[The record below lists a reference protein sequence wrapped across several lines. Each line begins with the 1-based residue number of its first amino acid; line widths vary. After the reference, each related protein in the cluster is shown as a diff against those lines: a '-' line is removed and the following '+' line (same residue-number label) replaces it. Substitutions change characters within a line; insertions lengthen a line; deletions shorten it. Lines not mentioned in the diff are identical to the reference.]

1 MQFKCSHCNI
11 NLSADPELAG
21 RVVSCPGCNGRV
33 KVPGTQKPRRPGA
46 TKKKGGSSSVPLE
59 EGESTRGGWPE
70 ADHANVPF
78 WRALG
83 IGLSASAV
91 IFAVLLPFK
100 GAWVSDLVLRRT
112 WVNHLEI
119 ILFCWSL
126 GILYLKL
133 RKNRHQRDAMLLD
146 ILPAHLG
153 DEITRQNVG
162 TFIDHIYGLPAR
174 LRDSLMVNRIRKGLE
189 LFEKRRSNG
198 EVAAM
203 LTSQSEIDATRIS
216 GSYTLIKVFLW
227 AIPILGFIGTVLGL
241 SIAVASMKLGST
253 EDIVSSMKGVT
264 GGLATA
270 FDTTLLGLIL
280 SMALSFPMAAMQKAE
295 EENLT
300 VIDAFCTEKLLP
312 RLDDGGATA
321 PLPQTPYAQDFVP
334 APPPPAHSG
343 GESLPAGADV
353 HRIATALER
362 MTALLAQRLSEH
374 LANLELSHERAITHL
389 RQEEERHL
397 RESNTAAA
405 RHLAGLEEGI
415 ASLNRVLSELGEK
428 QVVVQQVRRRWF
440 GKS

>member
-1 MQFKCSHCNI
+1 M
-11 NLSADPELAG
+11 
-21 RVVSCPGCNGRV
+21 
-33 KVPGTQKPRRPGA
+33 KVPGTQKPSRPGA
-46 TKKKGGSSSVPLE
+46 SKKQGGASSIPLE
-59 EGESTRGGWPE
+59 DGESARGGWPE
-70 ADHANVPF
+70 ADHANVHF
-78 WRALG
+78 WRARG
-83 IGLSASAV
+83 IGLTASAI
-91 IFAVLLPFK
+91 IFAVLVPFK
-100 GAWVSDLVLRRT
+100 GVWASDLILRRT
-112 WVNHLEI
+112 WVNYLEM

-126 GILYLKL
+126 GILLLKL

-146 ILPAHLG
+146 VLPAHLG
-153 DEITRQNVG
+153 DQITRHNIG
-162 TFIDHIYGLPAR
+162 TFIDHIYGLPGR

-198 EVAAM
+198 EVTAM

-216 GSYTLIKVFLW
+216 GSYTFIKVFLW

-253 EDIVSSMKGVT
+253 EDIVSFMKGVT

-280 SMALSFPMAAMQKAE
+280 SIALSFPLAAMQKAE

-300 VIDAFCTEKLLP
+300 VIDTFCAEKLLA
-312 RLDDGGATA
+312 RLNDGGALATA
-321 PLPQTPYAQDFVP
+321 AKTRSPQDFIP
-334 APPPPAHSG
+334 TSGAPPPSG
-343 GESLPAGADV
+343 GEPLQSGADT

-362 MTALLAQRLSEH
+362 MPTLLAQRLSEH

-397 RESNTAAA
+397 WESNTTAA
-405 RHLAGLEEGI
+405 RHLAGLEDVI

-428 QVVVQQVRRRWF
+428 QVVVQQVKRR
-440 GKS
+440 